1 MTDSHQQDNS
11 INGRWTQEEHEMFLY
26 GNKSSYFRPLALW
39 QELEENTRN
48 HQDQDSH
55 SSSLS
60 CSKILLKN

>member
-48 HQDQDSH
+48 HQD
-55 SSSLS
+55 
-60 CSKILLKN
+60 